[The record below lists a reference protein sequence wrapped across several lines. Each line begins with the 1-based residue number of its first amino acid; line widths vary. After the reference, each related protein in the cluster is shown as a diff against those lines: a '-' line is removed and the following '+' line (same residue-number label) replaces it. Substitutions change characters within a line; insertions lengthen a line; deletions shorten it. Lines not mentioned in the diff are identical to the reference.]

1 MKTVTLTIDG
11 ATVTAPEGTSVLWAA
26 LDNGIYIPNL
36 CAIREK
42 EEPSASCRLCW
53 VEVEGNPKP
62 QPACTVTAVE
72 DMVVST
78 TGEKA
83 RELAKTAFELLMAS
97 HDLDCAHCPA
107 NKQCELQTIA
117 KHLKVPLKPK
127 RFRKFLKE
135 LPVDASNPLFIH
147 NPDRCVLCGRCVW
160 TCRHRETNG
169 VLGFAFRGFDRRLTT
184 FCDEPIGADRCLDCD
199 ACVRVCPTGALSL
212 REDAPQSPA
221 KKET

>member
-11 ATVTAPEGTSVLWAA
+11 KTVTVPEGTSVLWAA

-53 VEVEGNPKP
+53 VEIEGNSRPVP
-62 QPACTVTAVE
+62 SCTVTAT
-72 DMVVST
+72 DGMAVST

-83 RELAKTAFELLMAS
+83 RGLAKTGFELLMAS

-107 NKQCELQTIA
+107 NGRCELQTIA
-117 KHLKVPLKPK
+117 RHLKTSLKPR
-127 RFRKFLKE
+127 RFRKFLRD
-135 LPVDASNPLFIH
+135 LPPDETNPLFVN

-160 TCRHRETNG
+160 TCRRKTPSG

-184 FCDEPIGADRCLDCD
+184 FCDEPIGEDRCLDCD
-199 ACVRVCPTGALSL
+199 ACVRVCPTGALAF
-212 REDAPQSPA
+212 REDIPRPPA
-221 KKET
+221 KKEE